1 MLRKWFAIPLWMRV
15 IGALILGIV
24 AGYFWGEG
32 AEAIKWIGDFFIA
45 SIKML
50 VVPLIF
56 FSLVAGVA
64 AIGDL
69 RKLGA
74 VGGRALLLFV
84 ITGQIAVWLGL
95 GMGTLFQPGAGIDAT
110 DQVASEYSRG
120 DLVRTESGIVGE
132 VVTASADTVVLSS
145 GGGAVAVE
153 TGSVADVLRDGPEP
167 VNPTD
172 MILSMVPESP
182 VQVMADVNVLPLIV
196 FALLIGIG
204 ILMAKEEGQ
213 PVANVFDSG
222 AIIMQKVTMVVMELT
237 PFGVFALMA
246 WVTGTFGWD
255 ALLGLGQVVILNYV
269 GCLLIIFVMY
279 SAMIKFLAKT
289 SVIGFFRGIIDAM
302 AVSYSTASS
311 NATLPVT
318 LRCTQRNLGVS
329 PSVSSFVVSLGAT
342 INMNGTAMYLGLAT
356 LFGAQIFGVD
366 LTIGQYFL
374 ISILATL
381 GAIGAAGIPGAG
393 LIMMSLVF
401 TAVGVPLETIAF
413 VAGIDRIMDMM
424 RTTTNVSGDA
434 AVATTVASMTGELD
448 RAELVSADDV

>member
-1 MLRKWFAIPLWMRV
+1 ML
-15 IGALILGIV
+15 
-24 AGYFWGEG
+24 WGPG
-32 AEAIKWIGDFFIA
+32 AESIKWIGDFFVA

-56 FSLVAGVA
+56 FSLVSGVS

-69 RKLGA
+69 SKLGS
-74 VGGRALLLFV
+74 VGGRALLLFIV
-84 ITGQIAVWLGL
+84 TGQIAVWMGL
-95 GMGTLFQPGAGIDAT
+95 AMGTLLRPGIGVDT
-110 DQVASEYSRG
+110 SRIELG
-120 DLVRTESGIVGE
+120 
-132 VVTASADTVVLSS
+132 TV
-145 GGGAVAVE
+145 
-153 TGSVADVLRDGPEP
+153 PEP
-167 VNPTD
+167 NPASWQD
-172 MILSMVPESP
+172 MILSVVPESP

-196 FALLIGIG
+196 FALLVGIG
-204 ILMAKEEGQ
+204 ILMAKEEGE
-213 PVANVFDSG
+213 PVAKIFDSG
-222 AIIMQKVTMVVMELT
+222 AIIMQKVTIVVMELT

-246 WVTGTFGWD
+246 WVSGTLGAD
-255 ALLGLGQVVILNYV
+255 ALVALAKLVALNYA
-269 GCLLIIFVMY
+269 GCLIIIFGMY
-279 SAMIKFLAKT
+279 SLMIKYLAK
-289 SVIGFFRGIIDAM
+289 VPVLDFFRGIIDAM

-318 LRCTQRNLGVS
+318 LRCAQRNLGVS
-329 PSVSSFVVSLGAT
+329 PSVSSFVISLGAT
-342 INMNGTAMYLGLAT
+342 INMNGTAMYLGLVT
-356 LFGAQIFGVD
+356 LFGAQIFGVE
-366 LTIGQYFL
+366 LSWGQYFL

-448 RAELVSADDV
+448 RDELISADDV